1 MAQPKVA
8 RAADSVESQPLL
20 QIGARV
26 GYAVSGVL
34 HLMIGWIALQVAWSA
49 SGKSADQSGALQA
62 LAGNSVGRLT
72 LWVAVVGFFA
82 LGLWQVANTL
92 ASRRSLGSS
101 PWPARAKGIS
111 KAVLYLALAWASF
124 NTAKGDPSSS
134 KAQSADF
141 TATLLQHTGGRLLVG
156 VIGLVVIGVG
166 GYHVVKGW
174 TRKFLQDLS
183 EHPGTLATS
192 AGVVGYIAKGFALA
206 VVGALFL
213 SAAAQNSARKAT
225 GLDGAL
231 RTLRQQPEGPWLLT
245 AVALGIAAY
254 GVYSFARAR
263 HARV

>member
-1 MAQPKVA
+1 MAQRKVA

-82 LGLWQVANTL
+82 LGLWQVANAL
-92 ASRRSLGSS
+92 ASHPSPGSS

-111 KAVLYLALAWASF
+111 KAVLYFALAWASF
-124 NTAKGDPSSS
+124 NTAKGHPSSS

-141 TATLLQHTGGRLLVG
+141 TASLLQHNGGRLVVAVVG
-156 VIGLVVIGVG
+156 LAVVGTG

-174 TRKFLQDLS
+174 ARKFLQDLS
-183 EHPGTLATS
+183 QNPGVLATR
-192 AGVVGYIAKGFALA
+192 AGVVGYIAKGFALV
-206 VVGALFL
+206 VVGVLFL